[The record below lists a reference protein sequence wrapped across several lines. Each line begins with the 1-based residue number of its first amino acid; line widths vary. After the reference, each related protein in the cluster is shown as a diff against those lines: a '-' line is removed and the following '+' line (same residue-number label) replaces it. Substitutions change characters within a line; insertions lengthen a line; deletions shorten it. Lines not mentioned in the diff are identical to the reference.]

1 VCNRRGN
8 DKRVYGRVYGFYA
21 KRLNDGVSFRVFY
34 ASILL
39 FEVEWRLIL
48 VKKLLLFLHKSFYL

>member
-39 FEVEWRLIL
+39 FEVDSVLIL
-48 VKKLLLFLHKSFYL
+48 VK